1 MAEKKDD
8 SVSHLS
14 SSYGVIQ
21 LKADQVVDEW
31 NDELEEELNE
41 KRRRDT
47 LTRPASKP
55 DVSRL
60 FSYKLIS

>member
-1 MAEKKDD
+1 MGDKKD
-8 SVSHLS
+8 SVQLS

-47 LTRPASKP
+47 LTRAAPKP
-55 DVSRL
+55 DVSLLLCYL
-60 FSYKLIS
+60 FTL